1 MYDRKYSDLFHCEFK
16 TIRSTHVGFL
26 PSFILPFPLP
36 PSILFLADTKRKV
49 EQISEEL
56 RSLDEMLAGNEGADG
71 AVEVTAEE
79 SLTVSSDDSEPS
91 GGKGDYFFLQLMRK
105 WLLL

>member
-1 MYDRKYSDLFHCEFK
+1 MCDIIFLSLFLLF
-16 TIRSTHVGFL
+16 FL
-26 PSFILPFPLP
+26 SFSSSSYLFCPFP
-36 PSILFLADTKRKV
+36 ADTKRKV

-79 SLTVSSDDSEPS
+79 TSPVPSDDPNHPDKK
-91 GGKGDYFFLQLMRK
+91 GAFFVRGK
-105 WLLL
+105 